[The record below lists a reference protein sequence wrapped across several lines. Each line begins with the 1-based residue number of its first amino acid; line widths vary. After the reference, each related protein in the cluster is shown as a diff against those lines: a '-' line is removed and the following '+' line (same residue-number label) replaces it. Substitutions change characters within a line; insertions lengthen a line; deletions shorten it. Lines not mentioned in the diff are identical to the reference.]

1 MDDYLCLAALVSIGE
16 RFLKQQPPLSRDEL
30 GQMLPRGNNLA
41 DRVVEA
47 LQGCNLVVEL
57 VPFQPGSSPQLL
69 PKLPLNQ
76 VTVKE
81 VLDRL
86 RELRGAGLDV
96 ALAGEPRL
104 ITLLKPLMEAPAP
117 VDWEKLTLQQLV
129 ESLPGD
135 AGQTG
140 PVVE

>member
-1 MDDYLCLAALVSIGE
+1 MDEYLCLAALVSIGE
-16 RFLKQQPPLSRDEL
+16 RFLKRQPPLSRDEL

-41 DRVVEA
+41 DRVTQA
-47 LQGCNLVVEL
+47 LQDCNLVVEV
-57 VPFQPGSSPQLL
+57 VPAQPGSSPQFL

-81 VLDRL
+81 VLDGL
-86 RELRGAGLDV
+86 REFRGAALDV

-104 ITLLKPLMEAPAP
+104 ITLLKPLVEAPAP

-135 AGQTG
+135 EA
-140 PVVE
+140 